1 MNQGETHNSIGSVH
15 GGVAVNAGRVGS
27 VTVHHHA
34 AGPGP
39 ARPPADPWPE
49 RAGRSSVW
57 DRVREGSDPG
67 PFREAAVDAASRL
80 VPLRDA
86 AEERLADDPWL
97 DPGVPLRFLRRV
109 EELLGEPG
117 PGHDL
122 DLYPAEAALLVLAP
136 FVFRVHELN
145 RAAGLAE
152 VGPGSLERVAGAD
165 AARTSFEEFAE
176 GYGTLV
182 KRARRHPDHGAGIGW
197 WLFHRWSLRAE
208 NVPGEAAL
216 RELLDLVREPGE
228 DLAGALDPARLGQ
241 VFHGLRRGPGVCN
254 PEYLG
259 LLRADDRVRG
269 RGSQRVREQ
278 RLVLVLALAF
288 GTALEAASL
297 PEVVAEHLGVPHAVD
312 LGRLLETVE
321 GAHWGGPEDLP
332 VLEAECHHEAVIEAL
347 REYVGRVDELL
358 HEIHRSVR
366 KSVNQPV
373 PELPVRLSADGVRP
387 AEGVFDGWSRF
398 RIDERRA
405 RELLTGVQLYK
416 NRDLAVREL
425 YQNALDACR
434 YRRARTEYLDR
445 TSAGSYA
452 YEGRIDFTQGVDGD
466 GRRYVDCSD
475 DGVGMGEAE
484 LRGVFSHAGARF
496 AEQPDYL
503 MEREKWEALDPPV
516 RLYPNSRFGIGVLSY
531 FMLADDI
538 RVTTCRM
545 GADGGPGPVL
555 EASIH
560 GPGHLFR
567 IRRVAE
573 RGTAPGTTVRLY
585 LSAEAVR
592 DGDWSCVEVLRR
604 LLGIAEFHTT
614 AEDGRRGHE
623 WQAGEFVAPGVEE
636 GADDGI
642 RAEGELA
649 PWDAAPEGAGVI
661 WCNDG
666 GALLVDGLFV
676 RPAVRRGYFSPSG
689 CGFFGVV
696 VNLSG
701 PLAPEQLSADRGEVL
716 SDISGVVGALLEE
729 ASRDLFASN
738 ASLPD
743 YSWLCSVAGANP
755 ALADLLVASAV
766 ERGAG
771 IPLKEG
777 TLSPADVGVLPAD
790 RGLALIDTDRKHRK
804 TDEGADSKWMH
815 VSGSVPAHI
824 LLWRLLAHRDER
836 VSGELLDL
844 APELSEV
851 GPLLLPCPSDQL
863 LLVRTDADR
872 RMAWSEPKADALFTV
887 ARTLEIGP
895 SEVVA
900 RMEALGLLGEE
911 AALLRAVADDRG
923 LGRVLC
929 VSILEG
935 RLRSVSPVAL
945 AWMARRS
952 GVSVA
957 EVVRA
962 FRTGGHGLDESLVR
976 IADGPL
982 ARALLDAYAVTSSSS
997 PPWVSGPVPPGA
1009 VVSVALSLSV
1019 PVEEVERR
1027 ISDLGMRV
1035 VAGAAPRR
1043 ADPWLL
1049 TLLSVKGDG
1058 AGPWIA
1064 CGQTVPPGN
1073 ILCEALETGVEP
1085 LEIIE
1090 KVARAGLPVPG
1101 RFPDD
1106 AGEDDMDL
1114 LFDEEGRALIPSAG
1128 LRYYDLYDIQEVSP
1142 LGMAETV
1149 DRLRAFGFDIGLRFP
1164 ADISPLE
1171 ETLST
1176 GLSLLSWGDIGVNDP
1191 LPLVRVL
1198 AAAQEEVESLERVL
1212 AALTRLG
1219 MRTSYTELP
1228 KGLRFSDVARLVS
1241 GNFEETP
1248 LEVSF
1253 AELVE
1258 AGRRMRAPVTRVAE
1272 WYRQLGITV
1281 PDIAETIREALPLI
1295 PLWEAREP

>member
-1 MNQGETHNSIGSVH
+1 MKQGETHNSIGGGVH
-15 GGVAVNAGRVGS
+15 GGVAVSAGRIGS

-49 RAGRSSVW
+49 RVDRSPVW
-57 DRVREGSDPG
+57 DRVREGSDAG
-67 PFREAAVDAASRL
+67 SFREAAVDAASRL

-86 AEERLADDPWL
+86 AEKRLADDPWL
-97 DPGVPLRFLRRV
+97 DPGVPLRFLGRV

-176 GYGTLV
+176 GHGTLV

-197 WLFHRWSLRAE
+197 WLFHRWSLRAG
-208 NVPGEAAL
+208 NVPGEDAL

-269 RGSQRVREQ
+269 RGNQRVREQ

-288 GTALEAASL
+288 GMALEAASL

-321 GAHWGGPEDLP
+321 GAHWGGLKGLP
-332 VLEAECHHEAVIEAL
+332 VLAAECHHEAVIEAL

-452 YEGRIDFTQGVDGD
+452 YDGRIDFTQGVDGD

-503 MEREKWEALDPPV
+503 MERERWEALDPPV

-573 RGTAPGTTVRLY
+573 RGTAPGTTVRLH
-585 LSAEAVR
+585 LREDVAGNQE
-592 DGDWSCVEVLRR
+592 WSCVRALQEVLY
-604 LLGIAEFHTT
+604 IAEFLTT
-614 AEDGRRGHE
+614 ARDGEEERE
-623 WQAGEFVAPGVEE
+623 FPAGELRPKGSYHSWEP
-636 GADDGI
+636 
-642 RAEGELA
+642 RAVWE
-649 PWDAAPEGAGVI
+649 DAPEGVDVI
-661 WCNDG
+661 WCGNS
-666 GALLVDGLFV
+666 GAFLVDGLV
-676 RPAVRRGYFSPSG
+676 VQLSLQGGTLADSTIT
-689 CGFFGVV
+689 GVV

-701 PLAPEQLSADRGEVL
+701 PHAPPSLSVDRSQVL
-716 SDISGVVGALLEE
+716 SDVSDQVRHLLESAVVALRSAE
-729 ASRDLFASN
+729 RPFWTDRWLG
-738 ASLPD
+738 SLSKTD
-743 YSWLCSVAGANP
+743 V
-755 ALADLLVASAV
+755 LVADAV
-766 ERGAG
+766 IGFAVREKLEIEQGGRRTRAG
-771 IPLKEG
+771 RTG
-777 TLSPADVGVLPAD
+777 FLPAD
-790 RGLALIDTDRKHRK
+790 NVLTGSGHEKWNVQPRSTCTGVQWIGGPGSALT
-804 TDEGADSKWMH
+804 
-815 VSGSVPAHI
+815 HI
-824 LLWRLLAHRDER
+824 TLWRLLALGDGALVDELR
-836 VSGELLDL
+836 TLC
-844 APELSEV
+844 PELPS
-851 GPLLLPCPSDQL
+851 PDTLRQALPSDQW
-863 LLVRTDADR
+863 LVFGAAGD
-872 RMAWSEPKADALFTV
+872 SVHLSPPGGFPLF
-887 ARTLEIGP
+887 R
-895 SEVVA
+895 
-900 RMEALGLLGEE
+900 EATTHLRLG
-911 AALLRAVADDRG
+911 
-923 LGRVLC
+923 
-929 VSILEG
+929 S
-935 RLRSVSPVAL
+935 
-945 AWMARRS
+945 
-952 GVSVA
+952 A
-957 EVVRA
+957 EVVRRLGELGMLGAEPAGVAEFLQVVGVESPLSEAVLTGLVDPVADMGAVPLALLACTAGTDVDRMADLLRGAGATITADMAALAASSRMRPVLEAFHEDRKMSSPAEPWRLDGAVWSGLAARLGMPPSAALEEMKDLGLNVARVAWATLHRDA
-962 FRTGGHGLDESLVR
+962 FREDASVAESVETW
-976 IADGPL
+976 PL
-982 ARALLDAYAVTSSSS
+982 AGADVNRFL
-997 PPWVSGPVPPGA
+997 PPGTLHFNELLGKVREGGPDLA
-1009 VVSVALSLSV
+1009 EVV
-1019 PVEEVERR
+1019 
-1027 ISDLGMRV
+1027 
-1035 VAGAAPRR
+1035 
-1043 ADPWLL
+1043 
-1049 TLLSVKGDG
+1049 T
-1058 AGPWIA
+1058 
-1064 CGQTVPPGN
+1064 
-1073 ILCEALETGVEP
+1073 
-1085 LEIIE
+1085 
-1090 KVARAGLPVPG
+1090 
-1101 RFPDD
+1101 
-1106 AGEDDMDL
+1106 
-1114 LFDEEGRALIPSAG
+1114 
-1128 LRYYDLYDIQEVSP
+1128 
-1142 LGMAETV
+1142 
-1149 DRLRAFGFDIGLRFP
+1149 RLRAFGLDVPIRLP
-1164 ADISPLE
+1164 AQPSPM
-1171 ETLST
+1171 
-1176 GLSLLSWGDIGVNDP
+1176 GRLLFTPASHNLVSWKGVRVGGVMP
-1191 LPLVRVL
+1191 FAHVL
-1198 AAAQEEVESLERVL
+1198 AAAQKTGEGTHEII
-1212 AALTRLG
+1212 AALAEYG
-1219 MRTSYTELP
+1219 IGTSREELP
-1228 KGLRFSDVARLVS
+1228 EGLTLATATSLVFPDAW
-1241 GNFEETP
+1241 NP
-1248 LEVSF
+1248 LH
-1253 AELVE
+1253 AD
-1258 AGRRMRAPVTRVAE
+1258 APVSMAHLIHMTRRLNVSLTQVAE
-1272 WYRQLGITV
+1272 WYRQLGYEV
-1281 PDIAETIREALPLI
+1281 PDPAETLRKAVPLI
-1295 PLWEAREP
+1295 PLREAREV

>member
-1 MNQGETHNSIGSVH
+1 MNQGETHNSIAGGVH
-15 GGVAVNAGRVGS
+15 GGVAVNAGRIGS

-34 AGPGP
+34 PGPGP
-39 ARPPADPWPE
+39 ANPPADPWPE

-80 VPLRDA
+80 ASLRDA

-97 DPGVPLRFLRRV
+97 DPGIPLRFLGRV
-109 EELLGEPG
+109 EELLGEPES
-117 PGHDL
+117 GHDL

-136 FVFRVHELN
+136 FVFRIHELN

-176 GYGTLV
+176 GYGTLA
-182 KRARRHPDHGAGIGW
+182 KRARRHPAHGAGIGW

-228 DLAGALDPARLGQ
+228 DLAGALDPVRLGQ

-269 RGSQRVREQ
+269 RGNQRVREQ

-288 GTALEAASL
+288 GTALEASSL

-312 LGRLLETVE
+312 LGRLRETVE
-321 GAHWGGPEDLP
+321 GAHWGGPKGLP

-347 REYVGRVDELL
+347 REYVGRADELL

-445 TSAGSYA
+445 ISAGSYA

-585 LSAEAVR
+585 LSAEAVG
-592 DGDWSCVEVLRR
+592 DGDWSCVRALEEVLY
-604 LLGIAEFHTT
+604 IAEFLTT
-614 AEDGRRGHE
+614 ARDGEREREFPAGELRPKASRRGRE
-623 WQAGEFVAPGVEE
+623 P
-636 GADDGI
+636 
-642 RAEGELA
+642 RAVWE
-649 PWDAAPEGAGVI
+649 DAPEGVDVI
-661 WCNDG
+661 WCGNSS
-666 GALLVDGLFV
+666 AFLVDGLV
-676 RPAVRRGYFSPSG
+676 VQPSIRGG
-689 CGFFGVV
+689 GFRGSAITGVV
-696 VNLSG
+696 VNFSG
-701 PLAPEQLSADRGEVL
+701 PYAPRSLSVDRSQVLNDVSDQVRRLLESAVVALRSAESPFWTDRWLGSLSKTDVLVADAVIGFAVREKLEIEQGGHRTRADRTG
-716 SDISGVVGALLEE
+716 
-729 ASRDLFASN
+729 F
-738 ASLPD
+738 
-743 YSWLCSVAGANP
+743 
-755 ALADLLVASAV
+755 
-766 ERGAG
+766 
-771 IPLKEG
+771 
-777 TLSPADVGVLPAD
+777 LPAD
-790 RGLALIDTDRKHRK
+790 NVLTGSGHEKWSVQPTRTRTGVRWIGGPESALT
-804 TDEGADSKWMH
+804 
-815 VSGSVPAHI
+815 HI
-824 LLWRLLAHRDER
+824 TLWRLLAL
-836 VSGELLDL
+836 GT
-844 APELSEV
+844 APWSTSCARCA
-851 GPLLLPCPSDQL
+851 PSCLP
-863 LLVRTDADR
+863 R
-872 RMAWSEPKADALFTV
+872 R
-887 ARTLEIGP
+887 R
-895 SEVVA
+895 
-900 RMEALGLLGEE
+900 
-911 AALLRAVADDRG
+911 
-923 LGRVLC
+923 C
-929 VSILEG
+929 V
-935 RLRSVSPVAL
+935 
-945 AWMARRS
+945 RRS
-952 GVSVA
+952 RPTSGWCSVRWA
-957 EVVRA
+957 TRSTSAPGGIPPVQRGRDAPSSGFRRGDPQVG
-962 FRTGGHGLDESLVR
+962 RTGD
-976 IADGPL
+976 
-982 ARALLDAYAVTSSSS
+982 ARSRAR
-997 PPWVSGPVPPGA
+997 GGGGVP
-1009 VVSVALSLSV
+1009 
-1019 PVEEVERR
+1019 
-1027 ISDLGMRV
+1027 
-1035 VAGAAPRR
+1035 
-1043 ADPWLL
+1043 
-1049 TLLSVKGDG
+1049 T
-1058 AGPWIA
+1058 
-1064 CGQTVPPGN
+1064 
-1073 ILCEALETGVEP
+1073 
-1085 LEIIE
+1085 
-1090 KVARAGLPVPG
+1090 
-1101 RFPDD
+1101 
-1106 AGEDDMDL
+1106 
-1114 LFDEEGRALIPSAG
+1114 
-1128 LRYYDLYDIQEVSP
+1128 
-1142 LGMAETV
+1142 
-1149 DRLRAFGFDIGLRFP
+1149 
-1164 ADISPLE
+1164 
-1171 ETLST
+1171 
-1176 GLSLLSWGDIGVNDP
+1176 
-1191 LPLVRVL
+1191 
-1198 AAAQEEVESLERVL
+1198 
-1212 AALTRLG
+1212 
-1219 MRTSYTELP
+1219 
-1228 KGLRFSDVARLVS
+1228 
-1241 GNFEETP
+1241 
-1248 LEVSF
+1248 
-1253 AELVE
+1253 
-1258 AGRRMRAPVTRVAE
+1258 GRR
-1272 WYRQLGITV
+1272 G
-1281 PDIAETIREALPLI
+1281 
-1295 PLWEAREP
+1295 